1 MPDGS
6 QRKVKG
12 SNTNGIWI
20 TGVAHG
26 RYADVIPVGTFIGS
40 STSYYTD
47 MYWVNG
53 GASRVVCR
61 SSSYAFASGGVAF
74 ANAYDDA
81 SYANANIGSRLTINL
96 IGVQRKN
103 VFFKQCR
110 GEQTTAKA
118 LFKWKAEK
126 TSESGR
132 MGLVGGNTRRSCV
145 RGK

>member
-53 GASRVVCR
+53 GASRVVFR
-61 SSSYAFASGGVAF
+61 SNDSAYAHGGVAC
-74 ANAYDDA
+74 AHASYGA
-81 SYANANIGSRLTINL
+81 SYAYAGVGSRLA
-96 IGVQRKN
+96 
-103 VFFKQCR
+103 F
-110 GEQTTAKA
+110 
-118 LFKWKAEK
+118 
-126 TSESGR
+126 
-132 MGLVGGNTRRSCV
+132 
-145 RGK
+145 RGKIVRAQSVAAFKAINEVA

>member
-1 MPDGS
+1 MVY
-6 QRKVKG
+6 R
-12 SNTNGIWI
+12 SNNN
-20 TGVAHG
+20 AN
-26 RYADVIPVGTFIGS
+26 A
-40 STSYYTD
+40 
-47 MYWVNG
+47 N
-53 GASRVVCR
+53 
-61 SSSYAFASGGVAF
+61 GGVAY
-74 ANAYDDA
+74 ANANNDA
-81 SYANANIGSRLTINL
+81 SNANANIGSRLTINL